1 LATKQ
6 LYLLRHAKSSRDDPG
21 LEDFERPLAP
31 RGKRDCRALR
41 KRLRAEEVAPSLVLC
56 SPALRTRETYEAIAT
71 ALPRGHALRLEG
83 GLYLA
88 SARSL
93 LACLRRIEDEI
104 AVVMLIGHN
113 PGLHRLAVQL
123 AGKGKAS
130 LRAALAAKLPTAAL
144 VHLAFP
150 IGRWRDL
157 AEASG
162 TLRAFVR
169 PRDPEEG

>member
-1 LATKQ
+1 LATKR
-6 LYLLRHAKSSRDDPG
+6 LYLLRHAKSSRDDPA
-21 LEDFERPLAP
+21 LEDFDRPLAP
-31 RGKRDCRALR
+31 RGRRDSRALR
-41 KRLRAEEVAPSLVLC
+41 NRLRADEVAPSLVLC

-71 ALPRGHALRLEG
+71 ALPRGHALRLER

-93 LACLRRIEDEI
+93 LGWLRRVEDEI
-104 AVVMLIGHN
+104 DVVMLVGHN

-130 LRAALAAKLPTAAL
+130 LRAGLAAKLPTAAL

-150 IGRWRDL
+150 IERWRDL
-157 AEASG
+157 AEGSG

-169 PRDPEEG
+169 PREQEEG